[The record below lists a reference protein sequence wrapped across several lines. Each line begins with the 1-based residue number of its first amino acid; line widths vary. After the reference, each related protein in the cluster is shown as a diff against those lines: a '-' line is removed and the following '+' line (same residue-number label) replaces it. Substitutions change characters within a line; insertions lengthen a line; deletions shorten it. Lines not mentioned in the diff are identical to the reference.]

1 MRGATGGAFRF
12 WRGAILVL
20 VGVGLPVAAAAAT
33 VGLTG
38 GNLGSGSGLAATCD
52 SGTPTVVQNVGTSS
66 PNTTN
71 IVSVDVSGIVSACGG
86 GTLKV
91 SLYNGTDAVQ
101 EATKVV
107 PAGGGTLNLTFGT
120 AVPLKDSHFVA
131 VSLQGP

>member
-1 MRGATGGAFRF
+1 MG
-12 WRGAILVL
+12 WRAPKRWAIVVL
-20 VGVGLPVAAAAAT
+20 VAAGLPVAAAAT

-38 GNLGSGSGLAATCD
+38 GDLGSGSGVPATCD
-52 SGTPTVVQNVGTSS
+52 SGAPTVVQSVGASS

-71 IVSVDVSGIVSACGG
+71 IVSVDVAGIVSGCGG

-101 EATKVV
+101 EATAAI
-107 PAGGGTLNLTFGT
+107 PAGGGTVT
-120 AVPLKDSHFVA
+120 ASFATPVPLKESHLVA